1 MRPAVFLISGTPG
14 AGKSSVA
21 HAIATQ
27 SGRGVRISVDDIRDL
42 VVAGRADP
50 VPSWS
55 DECELQFAIARRNS
69 LIMAANWQAAG
80 FTVCIDDVVFPQNI
94 DAVIAEL
101 GLDIQRVIL
110 QPTLATALQRNATRT
125 HKSFDTS
132 VLIPVLTRLHGEFA
146 TVQHPRWPHIDT
158 TNQTIAESAAIV
170 QSLIY

>member
-1 MRPAVFLISGTPG
+1 MKPTIFLISGTPG

-50 VPSWS
+50 VPTWS
-55 DECELQFAIARRNS
+55 DECELQFAIARRNR
-69 LIMAANWQAAG
+69 LIMAANWHAAG

-94 DAVIAEL
+94 DAMIAEL

-125 HKSFDTS
+125 HKPFDTS

-146 TVQHPRWPHIDT
+146 MVQHPLWPHIDT
-158 TNQTIAESAAIV
+158 TNQTIAESVAMV
-170 QSLIY
+170 QSLIH

>member
-1 MRPAVFLISGTPG
+1 MKPTIFLISGTPG

-50 VPSWS
+50 VPTWS

-69 LIMAANWQAAG
+69 LIMAANWHAAG
-80 FTVCIDDVVFPQNI
+80 FTVCIDDVVFPPNI

-110 QPTLATALQRNATRT
+110 QPTLTTALQRNATRT
-125 HKSFDTS
+125 HKLFDTN

-146 TVQHPRWPHIDT
+146 MVRHPLWPHIDT
-158 TNQTIAESAAIV
+158 TNQTIAESAAMV
-170 QSLIY
+170 QSLIN